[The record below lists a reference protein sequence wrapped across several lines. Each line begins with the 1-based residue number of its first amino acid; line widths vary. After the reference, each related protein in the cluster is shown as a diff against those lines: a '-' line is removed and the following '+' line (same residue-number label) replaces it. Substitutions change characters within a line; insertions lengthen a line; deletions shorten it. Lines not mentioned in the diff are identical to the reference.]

1 MQRKSSHIKAVRGM
15 ALVFL
20 LCAALIQLVTQGR
33 KENGILTFNGSFQ
46 VGGDREE
53 NNYLRKYTWED
64 AAGKTRE
71 TVFQIPEAALNDEI
85 KKFGRP
91 RAITHPLFAER
102 QGFKIIDRRN
112 YLRGHDIL
120 ESITTI
126 VDYRKIFQRNL
137 NYFHGLTG
145 ALMTSAALSEGD
157 DLVHHFLHFVQHIS
171 YRRPPDYYKGKFISS
186 FFVPLV
192 CLYEQY
198 GDCDSK
204 SLLLAEFLATSPN
217 TALKT
222 VMILIRGSGL
232 AHALLGVKGTPLPG
246 MTALYFQGKGY
257 FIVLETTRTGWAPG
271 FIDPRVW
278 DALKSGYFQFIELD

>member
-1 MQRKSSHIKAVRGM
+1 MKRKFSHIKAIRGM

-20 LCAALIQLVTQGR
+20 FCAALIQLVNQGG
-33 KENGILTFNGSFQ
+33 KEKGILTFNGSFQ
-46 VGGDREE
+46 AGGDREE

-64 AAGKTRE
+64 AAGNTRE
-71 TVFQIPEAALNDEI
+71 TVFQISEAALNDEI

-91 RAITHPLFAER
+91 RTDPLFAER
-102 QGFKIIDRRN
+102 QGFKIIDRSDSFS
-112 YLRGHDIL
+112 GQDIF
-120 ESITTI
+120 EGATTI

-137 NYFHGLTG
+137 QYFRSLTG
-145 ALMTSAALSEGD
+145 TLMTSAVLSEDD
-157 DLVHHFLHFVQHIS
+157 DLVHHFLHFVQHIP
-171 YRRPPDYYKGKFISS
+171 YRRLPDYYKGKFISS

-204 SLLLAEFLATSPN
+204 SILLAEFLATSPN
-217 TALKT
+217 TAVKT

-257 FIVLETTRTGWAPG
+257 FIVLETTKPGWAPG
-271 FIDPRVW
+271 FIDPRIW
-278 DALKSGYFQFIELD
+278 DALKAGYFQFIELD